1 MLFTIIH
8 PTPPAPRSPPPLT
21 ASHRKPFPPVPPK
34 SLVPQPCIA
43 RLSASPPVP
52 PRFAPLVTT
61 PRQRRNPRAHPWQ
74 SLKHLEMP
82 TGMPGSHQT
91 RPRQSSAPP
100 QHPRQRLMATHQDT
114 PSIGTPHPCG
124 TSLPDGFAV
133 REVAV
138 RRVSVRPLKVV
149 DLQRAPR
156 ASPRV
161 PACAYRVDVTSR

>member
-1 MLFTIIH
+1 MP
-8 PTPPAPRSPPPLT
+8 PTPPAPRSPPQPLT
-21 ASHRKPFPPVPPK
+21 SRHLNPCPPVPPT
-34 SLVPQPCIA
+34 SLLPRTCIA
-43 RLSASPPVP
+43 RRSASPHGPTAFRAAGDNTATTSQP
-52 PRFAPLVTT
+52 ASPSMAKPEASRNAHRHARFAPNQT
-61 PRQRRNPRAHPWQ
+61 PPIKCIA
-74 SLKHLEMP
+74 P
-82 TGMPGSHQT
+82 T
-91 RPRQSSAPP
+91 
-100 QHPRQRLMATHQDT
+100 PRQRLMATHQDT

-124 TSLPDGFAV
+124 TSLPDGCTV